1 MKKIRIT
8 LVKSIIGRPK
18 VQRLTVQALGIRK
31 MNRSVEK
38 EATPQIIGM
47 VRTIE
52 HLIKV
57 EEI

>member
-31 MNRSVEK
+31 MNGFVEK

-47 VRTIE
+47 VKTIE

>member
-31 MNRSVEK
+31 LNGSVEK